1 MRRGQ
6 GQGPVSP
13 DEDFGPIRESTHLGR
28 PIRKICF
35 FFLHQEKDIPFLGS
49 AVLCPLPWQV
59 DSGLDSA
66 IFHPSS
72 ECLRAEHNLQSG
84 YVVILSRDTLY
95 KVLIGE
101 YG

>member
-1 MRRGQ
+1 MKILGQ
-6 GQGPVSP
+6 LEKVLIW
-13 DEDFGPIRESTHLGR
+13 EDQLE
-28 PIRKICF
+28 KYA

-66 IFHPSS
+66 IFHPCP